1 MAKPQA
7 IEVEGL
13 RELNKTIRRAT
24 DRDLPKRMGL
34 ANKAIGQLVI
44 SRLFPRP
51 DPAAVG
57 LGGGTTVRPSASK
70 REVLLRIGGAH
81 RANDSIPK
89 PTQSK
94 NRYALAYWGKRAGPF
109 AFQRRPKRPN
119 IIGTVDSN
127 RREIEKAYLEA
138 IDQAMSG
145 AFAD

>member
-13 RELNKTIRRAT
+13 RELNKTIRRST

-81 RANDSIPK
+81 RAGRAPLM
-89 PTQSK
+89 Q
-94 NRYALAYWGKRAGPF
+94 WGKRLG
-109 AFQRRPKRPN
+109 RPIRSPAPPRPH

>member
-7 IEVEGL
+7 IEVDWL
-13 RELNKTIRRAT
+13 RELNKAIRRST

-34 ANKAIGQLVI
+34 ANKAIGALVI

-57 LGGGTTVRPSASK
+57 VGGGSTIRPSASK

-81 RANDSIPK
+81 RARGAP
-89 PTQSK
+89 QMQ
-94 NRYALAYWGKRAGPF
+94 WGKRLG
-109 AFQRRPKRPN
+109 RPIRSPAPPRPH
-119 IIGTVDSN
+119 IIGTVDKN
-127 RREIEKAYLEA
+127 RREIDKAYLEA

>member
-7 IEVEGL
+7 IEVDGL
-13 RELNKTIRRAT
+13 RELNKAIRRST

-34 ANKAIGQLVI
+34 ANKAIGALVI

-57 LGGGTTVRPSASK
+57 VGGGSTIRPSASK

-81 RANDSIPK
+81 RARGAP
-89 PTQSK
+89 QMQ
-94 NRYALAYWGKRAGPF
+94 WGKRLG
-109 AFQRRPKRPN
+109 RPIRSPAPPRPH
-119 IIGTVDSN
+119 IIGTVDKN
-127 RREIEKAYLEA
+127 RREIDKAYLKA